1 MKAYLTRMLDTD
13 HKAVDPA
20 RYDALPGSALVNVE
34 MVRKAILPAVAEVLR
49 PLVKQI
55 DHLEREVRL
64 LKLQERGRRNR
75 EDIETWPRLPTP
87 TTCWRE

>member
-20 RYDALPGSALVNVE
+20 RYDALPGSALV
-34 MVRKAILPAVAEVLR
+34 LPAVAEVLR

-75 EDIETWPRLPTP
+75 ED
-87 TTCWRE
+87 